1 MKLWIIILVLVIIFL
16 IPLCVVLFIETKL
29 YKSLYNTLIGKINTI
44 VKYISVST
52 INYEKLDKIG
62 YTDLLEC
69 VLEDEIVL
77 KDKNEEIERLKKM
90 IEFINAPGTVLLNK
104 IEKNSEIKL

>member
-16 IPLCVVLFIETKL
+16 IPLCVVSLIETRL
-29 YKSLYNTLIGKINTI
+29 YK
-44 VKYISVST
+44 IS
-52 INYEKLDKIG
+52 
-62 YTDLLEC
+62 YTDLLER

-77 KDKNEEIERLKKM
+77 KDKNEEIERLKKI
-90 IEFINAPGTVLLNK
+90 IEFRNVLGAVLLNK